1 MCCIPL
7 TAQRLQEL
15 TAAKTQAESEMAAAI
30 SATRQNMGLLNTF
43 ATVNESMVA
52 ELTSAGLQQL
62 VRPCLEIHS
71 HCLASIEFPFTGIA
85 SMELSRKG
93 IF

>member
-15 TAAKTQAESEMAAAI
+15 TAATAQVEAETASALR
-30 SATRQNMGLLNTF
+30 ATRQNMGLLNTF

-52 ELTSAGLQQL
+52 ELTTAGLQQL
-62 VRPCLEIHS
+62 VRD
-71 HCLASIEFPFTGIA
+71 
-85 SMELSRKG
+85 LSPRG
-93 IF
+93 